1 LCSGHAGK
9 GFGGKPREAA
19 SMSGEARSRYAE
31 ARSEARKLGLRDR
44 LAARLEERADMLI
57 TRLMGIVET
66 GTDADALR
74 AIDAMLSRVYGRPK
88 ETVELQAVR
97 EEPETLQALRAMTID
112 ERTALMHQ
120 LEEQG
125 RMPLSLVRGD

>member
-1 LCSGHAGK
+1 
-9 GFGGKPREAA
+9 
-19 SMSGEARSRYAE
+19 
-31 ARSEARKLGLRDR
+31 
-44 LAARLEERADMLI
+44 MLI